1 MNITKPRVNQRK
13 IIVVYIMFKSVLTR
27 FFFWG
32 NLWVLVCTRTLG
44 TALPRCFRWKNEQQL
59 PKSCAFD
66 HRFLL
71 TGIGSRTPPSYIIIT
86 KRKKAP
92 LFSGTL
98 SIPSGAVNANASS
111 SVVLPQACPPQIGN
125 NKLQTT
131 GCLKNLAGQGGC
143 LLLWYGPWIEMM
155 NRVRWSSY
163 CQISD
168 ILVIVQ
174 VLKRFCL
181 FMQVHIYRLRRNEL
195 CFNSIR
201 FRNFIPRLN
210 VPQRGKVRWCHEY
223 IWFLT

>member
-1 MNITKPRVNQRK
+1 MSSCLYSHPWYCSASLLSVKEWTTTPK
-13 IIVVYIMFKSVLTR
+13 ILRFWPQVSVDRNR
-27 FFFWG
+27 FSYS
-32 NLWVLVCTRTLG
+32 
-44 TALPRCFRWKNEQQL
+44 AQL
-59 PKSCAFD
+59 YNYHK
-66 HRFLL
+66 
-71 TGIGSRTPPSYIIIT
+71 
-86 KRKKAP
+86 KEKAP

-155 NRVRWSSY
+155 NRVRWWSY